1 MQQIKHKIENERE
14 IDLTRVGQVLLKRAW
29 IIIAATVIFGLVA
42 YVYSAFFITPRY
54 KAYFTAYVNNRITT
68 ESVQTTTGDMSASMG
83 LVYVYQ
89 NIITSR
95 AVLAPAAEACN
106 ANYASVAS
114 GVGAAVSENAPVVT
128 VVVETEDPQLS
139 LAVAQQIAE
148 LAPVKV
154 AEVVEGSS
162 MRIID
167 SPVVLRTPSYPNV
180 TRNTLIGLVLG
191 LVLSTLAVVVG
202 DLAYDDVQGASDMER
217 RYNLPVI
224 GHIPDMVQAEKTGDR
239 YGYRKA
245 GAERR

>member
-1 MQQIKHKIENERE
+1 MQQLKHKIENERE

-29 IIIAATVIFGLVA
+29 IIVAATIVFGLAA
-42 YVYSAFFITPRY
+42 YAYSVLFITPKYR
-54 KAYFTAYVNNRITT
+54 AYFTAYVNNRITT

-89 NIITSR
+89 DIITSR
-95 AVLAPAAEACN
+95 SVLAPAAEACN
-106 ANYASVAS
+106 ANYTEVAG
-114 GVGAAVSENAPVVT
+114 GVSANVSDTAPVVT
-128 VVVETEDPQLS
+128 VIVETNSSKLS
-139 LAVAQQIAE
+139 LAIAQQIAE
-148 LAPVKV
+148 LAPAKV

-167 SPVVLRTPSYPNV
+167 EPVALRKQSSPNV
-180 TRNTLIGLVLG
+180 TRNSLMGLLFG
-191 LVLSTLAVVVG
+191 FVLSVLAVVVA
-202 DLAYDDVQGASDMER
+202 DLAYDDVQGMADMER

-224 GHIPDMVQAEKTGDR
+224 GHIPDMIQAEKTGDR